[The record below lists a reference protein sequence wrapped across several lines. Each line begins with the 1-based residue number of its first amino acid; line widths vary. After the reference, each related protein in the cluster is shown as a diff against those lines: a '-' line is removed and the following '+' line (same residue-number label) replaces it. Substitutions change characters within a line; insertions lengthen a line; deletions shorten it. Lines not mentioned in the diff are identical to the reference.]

1 MKKVITVFNRTK
13 ILIGTPIHQI
23 KDYCMERWLE
33 NVSKLQKVYPADL
46 LLVDNSPG
54 LEYVEKVKGYCRKY
68 GITDYKIE
76 HIEIPEFQTGDERIG
91 RSREIIRQEI
101 LSGGY
106 DAWFSWESDQIIPP
120 NTLSKLAEIMKAGNY
135 MIIHPNSW
143 TRTKVLQGEPEI
155 SFGVCLI
162 NKEPLKKFGFLLE
175 YPNMNNC
182 WHGGD
187 VWFKKQ
193 VLKDG
198 GNYIEIFGLIK
209 PIYHL
214 SE

>member
-1 MKKVITVFNRTK
+1 MK

-23 KDYCMERWLE
+23 KDYSMERWLE
-33 NVSKLQKVYPADL
+33 NVAKLQKVYPADL

-54 LEYVEKVKGYCRKY
+54 LEYVEKVKGYCKKY
-68 GITDYKIE
+68 GIKNYKIE
-76 HIEIPEFQTGDERIG
+76 HIEIHQEDRDERIG
-91 RSREIIRQEI
+91 RSREIIRQYI
-101 LSGGY
+101 LISNF

-120 NTLSKLAEIMKAGNY
+120 DTLKKLAKIMEAGHY

-143 TRTKVLQGEPEI
+143 TRDKVLKSEPEI

-162 NKEPLKKFGFLLE
+162 SREPLEKYGFLLE

-193 VLKDG
+193 VLKGG
-198 GNYIEIFGLIK
+198 GNYIEIYGLIK